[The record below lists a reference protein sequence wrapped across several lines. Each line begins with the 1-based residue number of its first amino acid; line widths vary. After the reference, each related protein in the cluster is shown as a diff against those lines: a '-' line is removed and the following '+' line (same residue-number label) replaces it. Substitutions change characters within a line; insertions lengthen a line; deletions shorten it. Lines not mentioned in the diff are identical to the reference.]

1 MIDLVVLF
9 ITSFLMNLILVFP
22 LELLYSQYHYSSLPS
37 YPMEELRYWALIPK
51 RIYIPY
57 NLII

>member
-1 MIDLVVLF
+1 MVLF
-9 ITSFLMNLILVFP
+9 VTSFLMNLILVFP
-22 LELLYSQYHYSSLPS
+22 LELLYSQYHYSFLPF
-37 YPMEELRYWALIPK
+37 YPMEELCYWALILK